1 MPTTHGSRFIRRVL
15 WGWLMTD
22 TVNGCEILASED
34 LIFNIRDGSI
44 YYKTITVN
52 GCEILASI
60 EVAGNNKGRYILAY
74 NKHNSVHPYV
84 TAWLRYDDQ
93 NQWYWGDYLET
104 IEEAKRSLFDRALAA
119 L

>member
-1 MPTTHGSRFIRRVL
+1 MPTTPSSRFICRVL

-22 TVNGCEILASED
+22 TI
-34 LIFNIRDGSI
+34 
-44 YYKTITVN
+44 N

-60 EVAGNNKGRYILAY
+60 DTGNEIGRHVMF
-74 NKHNSVHPYV
+74 HNPNNRLHPYV

-93 NQWYWGDYLET
+93 KQWYWGDYLET
-104 IEEAKRSLFDRALAA
+104 IEEAKRSLFDRALAT

>member
-1 MPTTHGSRFIRRVL
+1 
-15 WGWLMTD
+15 MTD
-22 TVNGCEILASED
+22 ED
-34 LIFNIRDGSI
+34 LRFNIRNGSI
-44 YYKTITVN
+44 HYKTVTVN

-60 EVAGNNKGRYILAY
+60 EVARNKKGRYILAY

-93 NQWYWGDYLET
+93 KQWYWGDYLET
-104 IEEAKRSLFDRALAA
+104 IEEAKRSLFDRALAT